1 MATKFKMGILFGFF
15 LTVYFLE
22 HLAETLTTTVFSNRK
37 FTLYLLHLKNKNSLK
52 MKTSIV
58 LKSLAVLTVI
68 TLFLSS
74 CARPDFR
81 SYATSRHSFWPSDH
95 ACMKH

>member
-22 HLAETLTTTVFSNRK
+22 CLTEILTEKVFSNRK
-37 FTLYLLHLKNKNSLK
+37 FTLYLPHLKNKNTLN

-68 TLFLSS
+68 AIFLSS

-81 SYATSRHSFWPSDH
+81 SYATSRHSFWPSGH
-95 ACMKH
+95 ACMRH